1 MNLVAFEY
9 VLSQKHRSN
18 RGLLVLGR
26 CGAARVLRSSGFKE
40 EDGVVYVDPLK
51 EEGAGAR
58 IAESLRRGVG
68 ISDRLIDYIEQEFRV
83 DDWAQKNIEAIVGCR
98 KIQ

>member
-1 MNLVAFEY
+1 VWSGQSASKLRLQGRGWSRVR
-9 VLSQKHRSN
+9 RS
-18 RGLLVLGR
+18 
-26 CGAARVLRSSGFKE
+26 
-40 EDGVVYVDPLK
+40 LK